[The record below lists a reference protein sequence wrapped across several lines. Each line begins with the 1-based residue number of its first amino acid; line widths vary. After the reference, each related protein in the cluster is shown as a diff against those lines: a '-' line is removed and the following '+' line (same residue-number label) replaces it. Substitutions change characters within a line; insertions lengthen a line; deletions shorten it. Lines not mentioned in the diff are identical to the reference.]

1 MSHVNS
7 SQNDGSE
14 HSDLSE
20 NDNEISDSESCSCGT
35 SSSDSTSCFDY
46 MPSWINKVDT
56 QGTVFFFEPV
66 AVSRD
71 SEQSSELVRNS
82 NLAFSHPDKKMSTT
96 ERLQHWMKQR
106 KVKAKNLKDLNAN
119 QSFMSESHSTS
130 ETKLVPPSKFEVKE
144 ICIDVDPYKHNYG
157 RRAPL
162 CESLLGITIGLLN
175 STPDTQ
181 TTDSRRNKIAV
192 CGFTAESEAH
202 KNGEIQEGDWL
213 IAVDGVEVNLDN
225 INTVLSNIKTP
236 KKVKLLLHRLSS
248 SDSVELMDVKSNF
261 SNYCCMV
268 KQVIHDPQTNEK
280 TEVHIQH
287 IPHGLF
293 CFSVP
298 KENSSESDDVLYRYP
313 DQDTPLFQLKGM
325 FVTLCHMILDVAS
338 SPPLCSSLI
347 VQEEMVHTGYVTTGD
362 VIMVLALP
370 SACVTIAEVQHFTN
384 DFASLLKFQF
394 SSLERAFGLKEN
406 KDYLDD
412 FCALYFYH
420 MLSPHTGIRSRPSE
434 SHLMQILPSV
444 HWLPLPPHIKIHIDD
459 ALSHLES
466 ADFGYSTGAY
476 YGIQRVYSILGSCY
490 FYKGHLLGSH
500 LQKSDLLDVHSY
512 LQYHHLLTMSQKQ
525 SISEALIWKEI
536 YLAKHYQ
543 ENMLALEPGFE
554 ETNGRW
560 FLLITALNHSILAV
574 ILESGGCAL
583 SVDGNPAPDN
593 FYINQTWHAL
603 LHLENTCISS
613 AVDNIIDHPDP
624 PVVSPESFLKEEKP
638 IWNPFSAFLNRSPNA
653 QSLPQNSMIG
663 RRFLSYSSLNLEG
676 TNLHSIGEKKL
687 HEQTIAL
694 KKDDDAEG
702 DRQQLLLNTGSSDCE
717 SDGDNGF
724 QNNAEETYIFQGR
737 KHFRRCSTSNSS
749 NAESQ
754 ESFEN
759 SGLQVQTTK
768 PALSNSCDLSK
779 LSRYQ
784 DSCSFE
790 NENKAHN
797 LVVGSKNTL
806 FHYLHMD
813 PVEGVFLA
821 PTAYIQEWMKTPAYK
836 EMLEAFHKCCL
847 NMRGVFEKS
856 LRNKEF
862 SQKNI
867 ITKFGINKTFQ
878 AIYEQGVL
886 FQYSPSSKDQKKP
899 PAYLNFW
906 VIGRLFFS
914 PEPREVYV
922 CYHESAEQN
931 IVELAF
937 RLGFGLSL

>member
-1 MSHVNS
+1 MSHINC

-20 NDNEISDSESCSCGT
+20 NDIESSDSESCSCET
-35 SSSDSTSCFDY
+35 SSDSSSCFDY
-46 MPSWINKVDT
+46 VPSWINKVDT
-56 QGTVFFFEPV
+56 QGAVFFFEP
-66 AVSRD
+66 AVFSKE
-71 SEQSSELVRNS
+71 SGQSNKFVGNS
-82 NLAFSHPDKKMSTT
+82 DLAFCHSDKKMSTT
-96 ERLQHWMKQR
+96 EKLQHWMKQR
-106 KVKAKNLKDLNAN
+106 KVKTKHLKDLNAN
-119 QSFMSESHSTS
+119 QSFMSKSHFPS
-130 ETKLVPPSKFEVKE
+130 EIKPVPPSKFEVKE
-144 ICIDVDPYKHNYG
+144 IDISVDPYKHNYG

-162 CESLLGITIGLLN
+162 CESLLGVTIGLL
-175 STPDTQ
+175 SYVPDSLTG
-181 TTDSRRNKIAV
+181 DNKRNKIAI
-192 CGFTAESEAH
+192 CDFTAESEAH
-202 KNGEIQEGDWL
+202 KNGEIQTGDWL
-213 IAVDGVEVNLDN
+213 IAVDGVEVTLDN
-225 INTVLSNIKTP
+225 INAVLSNIKSP
-236 KKVKLLLHRLSS
+236 KKVKLLLHSLSS
-248 SDSVELMDVKSNF
+248 SNSVEQVDVKSNF
-261 SNYCCMV
+261 SSYCGMV
-268 KQVIHDPQTNEK
+268 KQVIHDSQTNEK
-280 TEVHIQH
+280 AEVRSQQ

-293 CFSVP
+293 CFAVP
-298 KENSSESDDVLYRYP
+298 KENCSESDDVLYRYP

-347 VQEEMVHTGYVTTGD
+347 VQEEIVHVGYVTVGD
-362 VIMVLALP
+362 VIMILALP
-370 SACVTIAEVQHFTN
+370 SACVTAAEVQHFTN
-384 DFASLLKFQF
+384 DFANLLKFQF

-412 FCALYFYH
+412 FCALYFCH
-420 MLSPHTGIRSRPSE
+420 MLSPHAGIRPKLPE
-434 SHLMQILPSV
+434 SHLMQILPSI

-490 FYKGHLLGSH
+490 FYKGFLLGSH
-500 LQKSDLLDVHSY
+500 LQKSDLLDIHSY
-512 LQYHHLLTMSQKQ
+512 LQHHYLLTMSKKQ
-525 SISEALIWKEI
+525 SISEALIWKEMH
-536 YLAKHYQ
+536 LSKHYQ
-543 ENMLALEPGFE
+543 ENMMALEPGFE

-560 FLLITALNHSILAV
+560 FLLIAALNHSILAV

-583 SVDGNPAPDN
+583 SVDGNPSPDN
-593 FYINQTWHAL
+593 FYINQTWRTL

-624 PVVSPESFLKEEKP
+624 PVVSPELFLKEEKQT
-638 IWNPFSAFLNRSPNA
+638 WNPFSAFLSRSPNA
-653 QSLPQNSMIG
+653 QSLPQNSMVG

-676 TNLHSIGEKKL
+676 TSLHSIGEKKM
-687 HEQTIAL
+687 HEQSVML

-717 SDGDNGF
+717 SDADNGF
-724 QNNAEETYIFQGR
+724 QNNSEETNMFQGR

-759 SGLQVQTTK
+759 PGLQVQTTK
-768 PALSNSCDLSK
+768 PSLYSSCDLSK

-784 DSCSFE
+784 DSCNFESE
-790 NENKAHN
+790 NETHN
-797 LVVGSKNTL
+797 LVAGYKNTL
-806 FHYLHMD
+806 FHYLLMD

-821 PTAYIQEWMKTPAYK
+821 PTACIQEWMKTPAYK
-836 EMLEAFHKCCL
+836 EMLQAFHKCCL
-847 NMRGVFEKS
+847 NMRVVFEKS

-862 SQKNI
+862 SLKNI

-878 AIYEQGVL
+878 AVYEQGVL
-886 FQYSPSSKDQKKP
+886 FQYSPPSKDQKKP

-906 VIGRLFFS
+906 VIGRLFFA

-922 CYHESAEQN
+922 CYHDSAEQS